1 MSFCLC
7 LCGVVNDRVAP
18 RSRKEVITFIG
29 YLWLSEG
36 LVRTSGTGHE
46 WVVRAGGGLQPIVGI
61 PQTGYC
67 CTAVFGI
74 IKI

>member
-1 MSFCLC
+1 MTGLP
-7 LCGVVNDRVAP
+7 LVRGK
-18 RSRKEVITFIG
+18 RSSLIG

-61 PQTGYC
+61 PQTEAIVAQQFLELSKFNYSASAC
-67 CTAVFGI
+67 PADA
-74 IKI
+74 